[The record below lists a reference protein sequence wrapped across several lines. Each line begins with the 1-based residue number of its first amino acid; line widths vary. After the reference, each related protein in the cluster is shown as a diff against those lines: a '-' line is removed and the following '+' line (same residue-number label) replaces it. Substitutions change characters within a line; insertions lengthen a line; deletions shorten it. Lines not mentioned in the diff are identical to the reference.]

1 MGFSSAIA
9 RLEQEEK
16 EAESAGVQIQAS
28 AVEAAAILINKFE
41 GSSMESAQRIF
52 RIAIALNNPVMEMKQ
67 LDQIINQIKL
77 ETAKQEELANQE
89 PQA

>member
-1 MGFSSAIA
+1 
-9 RLEQEEK
+9 
-16 EAESAGVQIQAS
+16 
-28 AVEAAAILINKFE
+28 
-41 GSSMESAQRIF
+41 
-52 RIAIALNNPVMEMKQ
+52 MEMKQ